1 MLVDVLLTAAVSLAT
16 PRATY
21 LQDMGGPVTF
31 DWPFPARSTDDRLG
45 LVLGDAA
52 IRATCESGGSVW
64 AATDRGL
71 AMVDGDRVRWSEA
84 SADGL
89 LSSDCRDV
97 AADRAGMVWIATDR
111 GVSVT
116 DGHGHWLRLTG
127 AEGLPVEDVRCI
139 ALGPNG
145 DRWFGTWRGVCRLRE
160 GEFSYFAGRRWLPSD
175 DVLDLAVDRNGAAWV
190 RTPSG
195 VGQIA
200 SKPMTLEEK
209 AERFLTRLRQRH
221 IRHGLSVE
229 CRFESENDLTRY
241 RLDASDNDGLWT
253 ALYVAAESFRYA
265 VTRADDARR
274 NARDSMMALVKLEEI
289 TGIRGFPA
297 RSMIRPGE
305 DVNQSGGEWHP
316 SPDGQWIWKGD
327 TSSDELDGHYFAY
340 AIYYDLVADEEGR
353 RILRETIARITDHLL
368 DHEYSLIDLDGQP
381 TRWAVFGPQALND
394 SPQWAVERGLNSLSM
409 LSHLNVA
416 YHLTRNERYRRAHD
430 ELVREH
436 GYALNAVT
444 QKVLIPGEVN
454 HSDDELAFLCYYPA
468 LLYERDPDVRALL
481 LASIERSWRIEQPE
495 RNPFFNFVYGAVT
508 GKPCDVEAA
517 ERTLREYP
525 MEIRDWRM
533 ENSHRADIMVDP
545 RSGRFDETQS
555 TRVLPY
561 SERCFLKWNGN
572 PYRLDSGGDGL
583 SEDDGAAFLLP
594 YWMGRYYGFV
604 TE

>member
-1 MLVDVLLTAAVSLAT
+1 MLVDVLLTAAVSLAA
-16 PRATY
+16 PKVTY
-21 LQDMGGPVTF
+21 LQDIASQAAS
-31 DWPFPARSTDDRLG
+31 DWPFPTRSTSERLG
-45 LVLGDAA
+45 AWLGDADV
-52 IRATCESGGSVW
+52 RATCEADGVTWG
-64 AATDRGL
+64 ATDRGL
-71 AMVDGDRVRWSEA
+71 ARVEGADVRWYEA

-97 AADRAGMVWIATDR
+97 AADGVGMVWVATGR

-116 DGHGHWLRLTG
+116 DGREHWLRLTG
-127 AEGLPVEDVRCI
+127 AEGLPVEDVRRI
-139 ALGPNG
+139 AIGPNG
-145 DRWFGTWRGVCRLRE
+145 DRWFGTSRGVCRLRE
-160 GEFSYFAGRRWLPSD
+160 GEFRYFAGRRWLPSD
-175 DVLDLAVDRNGAAWV
+175 DVLDLAIDGNGAAWA
-190 RTPSG
+190 RTPAG

-209 AERFLTRLRQRH
+209 AEHFLKRLRERH

-229 CRFESENDLTRY
+229 CRFSSETDLSGY

-253 ALYVAAESFRYA
+253 SLYVAAESFRYA
-265 VTRADDARR
+265 VTKADDAGR
-274 NARDSMMALVKLEEI
+274 NARESMMALVKLEEI
-289 TGIRGFPA
+289 TGIPGFPA

-340 AIYYDLVADEEGR
+340 AVYYDLVAGERDRET
-353 RILRETIARITDHLL
+353 LRETIARITDHLL
-368 DHEYSLIDLDGQP
+368 DHDYSLIDLDGQP
-381 TRWAVFGPQALND
+381 TRWGVFGPRALND
-394 SPQWAVERGLNSLSM
+394 SPQWAIERGLNSLSM

-436 GYALNAVT
+436 GYALNAVL
-444 QKVLIPGEVN
+444 QKILIPGEVN

-495 RNPFFNFVYGAVT
+495 RNPFFNYVYGAVT
-508 GKPCDVEAA
+508 GRPCDVEASA
-517 ERTLREYP
+517 RTLREYP

-533 ENSHRADIMVDP
+533 ENSHRADVVIDTS
-545 RSGRFDETQS
+545 SGRFDEAQG

-583 SEDDGAAFLLP
+583 SEDDGAAFLFP
-594 YWMGRYYGFV
+594 YWMGRYYGYLG
-604 TE
+604 E